1 MGYFKHKIFYVV
13 RTNNVNLKFL
23 WSSDSSI
30 RKLILPVSDVWKT
43 SKKICYQPI
52 EQPDNK
58 ESPWLTHLM
67 YIFVHSRAIRGVLNE
82 TYTTDDSQD
91 IYLE

>member
-1 MGYFKHKIFYVV
+1 MGYFKHKILYVV
-13 RTNNVNLKFL
+13 RTINVNLNDL

-30 RKLILPVSDVWKT
+30 QKLILPVSDVWKT

-52 EQPDNK
+52 EQPDSK

-82 TYTTDDSQD
+82 TYTIALSRV
-91 IYLE
+91 